1 MPVSSLRAVLHRTVV
16 PLILAL
22 VVLLSACGGQPETCD
37 ELADETVKLM
47 QGLIDDVE
55 KELGDVSVEEL
66 IATGG
71 DLPSTE
77 RFEEDAAKIDERA
90 AELGCTQ
97 TEIQSGVAA
106 RANQLEADTP
116 IGQFLIEAIRDGG
129 L

>member
-1 MPVSSLRAVLHRTVV
+1 VSSLRAVLHRTVL

-22 VVLLSACGGQPETCD
+22 VMLLSACGGQAETCD

-55 KELGDVSVEEL
+55 DELGDVSVEEL

-71 DLPSTE
+71 ELPSAE

-97 TEIQSGVAA
+97 VEIQNGVAA

>member
-1 MPVSSLRAVLHRTVV
+1 MSSLRAVLHRTVL

-22 VVLLSACGGQPETCD
+22 VMLLSACGGQAETCD

-55 KELGDVSVEEL
+55 DELGDVSVEEL

-71 DLPSTE
+71 ELPSAE

-97 TEIQSGVAA
+97 VEIQNGVAA

>member
-1 MPVSSLRAVLHRTVV
+1 MLKRTVL

-22 VVLLSACGGQPETCD
+22 AVLLSACGGQPETCD

-55 KELGDVSVEEL
+55 NELGDMTVEQL
-66 IATGG
+66 IASGEG
-71 DLPSTE
+71 LPSVE
-77 RFEEDAAKIDERA
+77 RFEEDAARIDERA
-90 AELGCTQ
+90 EELGCTQ
-97 TEIQSGVAA
+97 TEIQNGVAA
-106 RANQLEADTP
+106 RANELEADTP

>member
-1 MPVSSLRAVLHRTVV
+1 MPVSSLRAVLHRTVL

-22 VVLLSACGGQPETCD
+22 AVLLSSCGGQPETCD

-71 DLPSTE
+71 DLPSAE

-97 TEIQSGVAA
+97 AEIQNGVAA